1 MYGISTSEKI
11 GRDGRCGSKLAAGCF
26 NSQKYGVPA
35 SRNLVAVGDTVAL
48 IPSDGMKRWGASSKG
63 VRSESL
69 ICMVLSHRV

>member
-1 MYGISTSEKI
+1 MASQPLK
-11 GRDGRCGSKLAAGCF
+11 KLVEMEGVAA
-26 NSQKYGVPA
+26 NLQQAASIPRSMVSQPPE
-35 SRNLVAVGDTVAL
+35 NLVAVGDTVAL